1 MADHQN
7 GTGVALE
14 VVFQP
19 LHGGE
24 VQMVRRLVQNEDVRL
39 LEEELGQTET
49 GQLTAGEDAHVL
61 APGILCKAHAGQ
73 HLLDVDVHVVAVGG
87 VDDVLQF
94 VVLFEKGGV
103 VGRGRHLLF

>member
-24 VQMVRRLVQNEDVRL
+24 VQMVGGLVQNKDVRL

-49 GQLTAGEDAHVL
+49 GQLTAGED
-61 APGILCKAHAGQ
+61 PTF
-73 HLLDVDVHVVAVGG
+73 LLQVSCAKPMPDSTF
-87 VDDVLQF
+87 LM
-94 VVLFEKGGV
+94 LTSM
-103 VGRGRHLLF
+103 L